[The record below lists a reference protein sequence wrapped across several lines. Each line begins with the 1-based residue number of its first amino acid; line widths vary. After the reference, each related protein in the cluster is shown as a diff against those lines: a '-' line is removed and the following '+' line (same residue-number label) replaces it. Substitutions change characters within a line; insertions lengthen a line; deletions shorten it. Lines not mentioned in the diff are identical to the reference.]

1 MIIFQHVLQDI
12 NEPSRSD
19 EILIHTPKKKKILN
33 QLNNAR
39 QMIKQ
44 KDKQIKR
51 LKEQNRRKVKKIL
64 TLVALLGCLKKNTLI
79 SDEQADTLKTTN
91 VTTKELY
98 SRQMKN
104 AKGSV
109 TTSKY
114 SPALRSFA
122 LTLHYYSSKAYNYV
136 RKVFNLSLPHPGTIR
151 NWYKVIDGN
160 PGFTTESLEALKLMA
175 GNKKSPLYCC
185 LMMDEMAI
193 RRKIEWDGKKFQ
205 GYVDFGGGLD
215 TDEVP
220 EAKEALV
227 FMVTGINANWKVTLL
242 CLPSSYLSFY
252 FLSCLSIIFFK
263 KYLTLQCSYND
274 SERLPF
280 R

>member
-1 MIIFQHVLQDI
+1 M
-12 NEPSRSD
+12 
-19 EILIHTPKKKKILN
+19 
-33 QLNNAR
+33 
-39 QMIKQ
+39 
-44 KDKQIKR
+44 
-51 LKEQNRRKVKKIL
+51 
-64 TLVALLGCLKKNTLI
+64 I

-104 AKGSV
+104 ANGSV

-136 RKVFNLSLPHPGTIR
+136 RKVFNLSLPHPVTIR

-175 GNKKSPLYCC
+175 KKKKSPLYCC
-185 LMMDEMAI
+185 LTMDEMAI
-193 RRKIEWDGKKFQ
+193 RRKIEWDGEKFQ
-205 GYVDFGGGLD
+205 GYVDFGRGLD

-227 FMVTGINANWKVTLL
+227 FMVTGINANWKVT
-242 CLPSSYLSFY
+242 
-252 FLSCLSIIFFK
+252 
-263 KYLTLQCSYND
+263 
-274 SERLPF
+274 
-280 R
+280 